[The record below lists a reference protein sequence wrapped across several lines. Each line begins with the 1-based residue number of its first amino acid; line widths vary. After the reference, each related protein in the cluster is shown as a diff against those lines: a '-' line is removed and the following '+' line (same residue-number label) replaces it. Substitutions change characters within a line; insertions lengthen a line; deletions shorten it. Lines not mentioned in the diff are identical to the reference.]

1 MYNCKYLNFSRSVS
15 ELDLI
20 ARKVIATLE
29 GLEEV
34 DDEIVKQYTDPDS
47 EKYKLMVD
55 EICKQMKFNSLQ
67 YHRIDDL
74 IESIGLDSCKL
85 CTYCFNGLNE
95 K

>member
-1 MYNCKYLNFSRSVS
+1 M
-15 ELDLI
+15 DLI
-20 ARKVIATLE
+20 ARKVIAKLE

-55 EICKQMKFNSLQ
+55 EICQQMKFNSLQ